1 MGNRDPEAVAHEV
14 RAQQLD
20 ELDVV
25 INQKDVRPAG
35 RFGGSSFIHGRD
47 DNGWAESRRRR
58 FTRIYSVRVFLPE
71 ERQWRRM
78 ALIFDDFVCRLT
90 AREAGR

>member
-1 MGNRDPEAVAHEV
+1 VGNRDPEAVAHEV

-25 INQKDVRPAG
+25 INQKGVRPAG